1 MDPLPPRLH
10 RDVVSFVRRSTRMNE
25 SQERAW
31 FRYKQQYV
39 VAVLHGDLPDDPALA
54 RLLRDYFPAPLRE
67 RFAAAVDG
75 HPLRREII
83 ATALTNRAV
92 NTAGVTGLYRLAEE
106 TGAPVI
112 PTAIW
117 GPQRIYSVG
126 RPTPDGKEPPPDWT
140 RGRRVDIAFGKSL
153 QVEPGADLTEATAR
167 IGTVLTEML
176 EGLQQLPYHRPRP
189 GEYAPWYPAHL
200 GGHAP
205 DRVEAE
211 SLEDLPSSAVWPT
224 WGPPL

>member
-1 MDPLPPRLH
+1 MQHVPVDRRAPAGAYLKARALLRAGEAVCAFPEAGI
-10 RDVVSFVRRSTRMNE
+10 SYSYTVRSLMRG
-25 SQERAW
+25 
-31 FRYKQQYV
+31 
-39 VAVLHGDLPDDPALA
+39 VAALA
-54 RLLRDYFPAPLRE
+54 RD
-67 RFAAAVDG
+67 
-75 HPLRREII
+75 
-83 ATALTNRAV
+83 
-92 NTAGVTGLYRLAEE
+92 
-106 TGAPVI
+106 TGAPVV
-112 PTAIW
+112 PVALW
-117 GPQRIYSVG
+117 GGQRIFSVG
-126 RPTPDGKEPPPDWT
+126 RPVDGVEPPPDWT